1 MNNIFHLRWVVF
13 TLLLV
18 HSMITQVFAQSYSK
32 MMQSGSEAYSRNEI
46 QRAIYF
52 YREAS
57 SIQPEEPKPYLK
69 LIKCAV
75 QAGKTSTFIWAYKH
89 LSRIQM
95 EMDPSVVCLCHLFD
109 PVSNL
114 HIQFFN
120 ELYRQQTSL
129 EKKSECIQ
137 SSYLKYL
144 KKTNQ
149 QNRVSAFIQQ
159 IDFHSRQHGE
169 LKWIAAEY
177 FRSKDINKSIELYKQ
192 LLTHTDFIDLSL
204 LRLSELF
211 NDKYARYQQIDM
223 KREAD
228 KYLQLYLNRKPK

>member
-1 MNNIFHLRWVVF
+1 MNNIFRLRWVVF

-18 HSMITQVFAQSYSK
+18 HSIITQVFAQSYSK
-32 MMQSGSEAYSRNEI
+32 MMQSGTEAYSRNEI

-57 SIQPEEPKPYLK
+57 SIQPEDPKPYLK

-95 EMDPSVVCLCHLFD
+95 EMDPLVVCLCHLFD

-114 HIQFFN
+114 HIQFSMN
-120 ELYRQQTSL
+120 
-129 EKKSECIQ
+129 CIDN
-137 SSYLKYL
+137 KRIL
-144 KKTNQ
+144 KKIRLHSKQLKIFKENKSAKSSFQ
-149 QNRVSAFIQQ
+149 HSSNRSIL
-159 IDFHSRQHGE
+159 HSRQDGE
-169 LKWIAAEY
+169 LQWIAAEY
-177 FRSKDINKSIELYKQ
+177 FRTIDINKSVELYKQ

-204 LRLSELF
+204 LRLSELY
-211 NDKYARYQQIDM
+211 NDKYP
-223 KREAD
+223 
-228 KYLQLYLNRKPK
+228 L